1 MYLMKKKA
9 FVFLS
14 VAFCLVL
21 TVSGF
26 FLWRGGLVLSPVN
39 NKLENGQALGAQ
51 SSAKDRLPTDIP
63 TYPFA
68 LVTSFNET
76 IESIQIVWETGDTAD
91 QVKRFY
97 RNEMEKNGWQQNGT
111 LIFKK
116 DKARQVEIGI
126 FSEKDG
132 KTYFSLDLSQSKP

>member
-1 MYLMKKKA
+1 MRKKV
-9 FVFLS
+9 FLFLS

-26 FLWRGGLVLSPVN
+26 FLWRGGLALPPIN
-39 NKLENGQALGAQ
+39 NKSEAGQALGAQ

-63 TYPFA
+63 TYPSA

-76 IESIQIVWETGDTAD
+76 LESIQVVWETGDTAE

-97 RNEMEKNGWQQNGT
+97 RNEMDKNGWQRSET
-111 LIFKK
+111 PVFFK
-116 DKARQVEIGI
+116 DKGRQAEIKI
-126 FSEKDG
+126 ISETG
-132 KTYFSLDLSQSKP
+132 EKTYFSLDISQPRP